1 MGEYLCQKTKVFL
14 GGKQSFVGLS
24 NVSLEFVINTNLS
37 GFLFFNT
44 LEKLKC
50 KTLYGCVC
58 EQKEKQSEIQDIF
71 CNIHLINLILYEL

>member
-14 GGKQSFVGLS
+14 GGKHSFVGLA

-37 GFLFFNT
+37 GFLFFFFLNT

-50 KTLYGCVC
+50 KMLYGPVC
-58 EQKEKQSEIQDIF
+58 EQKEKQSETF
-71 CNIHLINLILYEL
+71 TLY

>member
-1 MGEYLCQKTKVFL
+1 MGEYLCQKTKVCL

-37 GFLFFNT
+37 GFLFFFNT

-58 EQKEKQSEIQDIF
+58 EQKEKQSETF
-71 CNIHLINLILYEL
+71 TLY

>member
-37 GFLFFNT
+37 GFLFFFF
-44 LEKLKC
+44 
-50 KTLYGCVC
+50 
-58 EQKEKQSEIQDIF
+58 Q
-71 CNIHLINLILYEL
+71 HLRETEVQAVFVNKKRNRVKHLFFISNC